1 MAIKGSHEEETI
13 SKWSQVKYFF
23 LKHLIA
29 RKHFGHQK
37 MVD

>member
-1 MAIKGSHEEETI
+1 MTIKGSHEEGMI
-13 SKWSQVKYFF
+13 SKWSKAKLF